1 VAEVARRNGLEKTRA
16 TLQPLKRTTQQITQS
31 KDRRAKRSGRK
42 TTKKYDNRLAVDI
55 LFCPPLRRES
65 SPLKRQASVKLAA
78 VQHGAGGFVGL
89 A

>member
-16 TLQPLKRTTQQITQS
+16 TLQPLKRTQQITQS

-78 VQHGAGGFVGL
+78 VQHGAGGFVFGL